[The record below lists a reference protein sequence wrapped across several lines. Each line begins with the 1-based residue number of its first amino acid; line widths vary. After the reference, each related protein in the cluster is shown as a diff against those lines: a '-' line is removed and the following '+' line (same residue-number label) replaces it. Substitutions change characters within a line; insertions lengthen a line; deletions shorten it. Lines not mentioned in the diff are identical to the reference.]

1 LKEKLFCETYGD
13 AIYLARM
20 MANTFD
26 DINYEQYD
34 GCISAPALPEI
45 RATKDIMADIKIS
58 PNPTNGLVK
67 VDFPESMDGMY
78 QVIDITGRILKT
90 NYFYAINKIEL
101 DLSEHAGVNL
111 VQITIKP
118 GVSRVF
124 KVFVVK

>member
-1 LKEKLFCETYGD
+1 MYRN

-20 MANTFD
+20 MANSFD
-26 DINYEQYD
+26 DVNYEQYD
-34 GCISAPALPEI
+34 NCISNPTLPEI
-45 RATKDIMADIKIS
+45 RAIRAILADIKIS

-101 DLSEHAGVNL
+101 DLSEQAGVNL
-111 VQITIKP
+111 VQITSSTGESEI
-118 GVSRVF
+118 F
-124 KVFVVK
+124 KVLVTK